1 MLCPMISYRR
11 EGYGKIKC
19 KKGECAWYNKNKE
32 ECCIKTFAENIEEVA
47 EGQRTIF
54 TREV

>member
-1 MLCPMISYRR
+1 MLCPMISYHR

-19 KKGECAWYNKNKE
+19 EKGECAWYNKNKE